1 MVKRR
6 LSQVLG
12 AIEKGWGV
20 DTFEGPFPIVQF
32 IKNPAVA
39 DNTGVHAAV
48 TLSASAEQTIDT
60 GMTNPDVY
68 RTIRLV
74 GNQATVSGIVTLRG
88 TDWAG
93 RIITEDVLVTGTVA
107 VDSNQAF
114 KEIRNATFPVRQ
126 AASDS
131 ISLGLGADLGLIR
144 PLAAGLTDLDVVELA
159 NHTVDAP
166 SNVNATYATFIP
178 GTTPNGSHDYFVYYK
193 TDLF

>member
-1 MVKRR
+1 MRQRR
-6 LSQVLG
+6 LSQTL
-12 AIEKGWGV
+12 KGIVV
-20 DTFEGPFPIVQF
+20 DTKEGPFPVVEL

-68 RTIRLV
+68 RTIRLK
-74 GNQATVSGIVTLRG
+74 GNQATVSGVVTLRG
-88 TDWAG
+88 TDLAG

-131 ISLGLGADLGLIR
+131 ISLGLGADLGLSR
-144 PLAAGLTDLDVVELA
+144 PLAEGLSDVDLVELE
-159 NHTVDAP
+159 NHTADAPTSVDA
-166 SNVNATYATFIP
+166 TYNTFIP